1 MLMHDREKVGWGA
14 RIRTWEWRYQKPLP
28 YHLATPQPCDR
39 LVTGRGMYPG
49 FSQDATALLHFHQLH
64 SSCEDIIAF
73 FGGFGL

>member
-1 MLMHDREKVGWGA
+1 
-14 RIRTWEWRYQKPLP
+14 
-28 YHLATPQPCDR
+28 LATPQPCDR